1 MVGTVTKIAISAI
14 VFVVIT
20 VIAMLTDD
28 TLFKESQT
36 FIPKIQADTSDF
48 TKSAWLFYTNYGL
61 DLIIIAPILI
71 TYMFVGQRSRC
82 FYYVFVTFG
91 INGLSNMLK
100 LIDH

>member
-36 FIPKIQADTSDF
+36 FIPKIQANASDF
-48 TKSAWLFYTNYGL
+48 AKNAW
-61 DLIIIAPILI
+61 IIYNLNFQAS
-71 TYMFVGQRSRC
+71 FKG
-82 FYYVFVTFG
+82 G
-91 INGLSNMLK
+91 
-100 LIDH
+100 

>member
-36 FIPKIQADTSDF
+36 FIPKI
-48 TKSAWLFYTNYGL
+48 
-61 DLIIIAPILI
+61 
-71 TYMFVGQRSRC
+71 
-82 FYYVFVTFG
+82 
-91 INGLSNMLK
+91 
-100 LIDH
+100 